1 MTFAHDESAFEF
13 QRLKQVNTD
22 TGRFYTVESGPFAGE
37 SYPSITRV
45 LAKKEK
51 PQLEAWK
58 ARVGPEE
65 AARVSARATVQGSA
79 VHKLTEC
86 YLSNQGLPRYMPYV
100 AELWGHLRPWLD
112 QHVTRVYAQEQDI
125 FSAKL
130 GVAGRMDLLIDYDF
144 SLTIADVKTSSRL
157 KLEEYVHDYF
167 LQGTFYSVAV
177 YEQTGK
183 LPKKIVLPVTSPTD
197 LQVFECS
204 PMTHFNELVERVE
217 EFYESYSGEE
227 CTSTEVAAS

>member
-1 MTFAHDESAFEF
+1 MPFIHDETAFEF
-13 QRLKQVNTD
+13 QRLKQVNLP
-22 TGRFYTVESGPFAGE
+22 TGRFYTVESGPYAGE

-58 ARVGPEE
+58 VRVGPDE
-65 AARVSARATVQGSA
+65 AAGVSARATVQGSA

-86 YLSNQGLPRYMPYV
+86 YLSNQGLPRYMPNV

-112 QHVTRVYAQEQDI
+112 KHVTKVYSQEQDI

-130 GVAGRMDLLIDYDF
+130 GVAGRMDLLIEYDNEF
-144 SLTIADVKTSSRL
+144 LTIADVKTSSRL

-177 YEQTGK
+177 YEQTGT
-183 LPKKIVLPVTSPTD
+183 LPKKIVLPVTSPQD
-197 LQVFECS
+197 LQVFETT
-204 PMTHFNELVERVE
+204 PMQHFKELAERIE
-217 EFYESYSGEE
+217 EFYESYAGADA
-227 CTSTEVAAS
+227 VA